1 MLSHHLRHRNQSS
14 CSLWT
19 NKYQPEVAT
28 EVCGNVDSVRSLN
41 DWMQCWRERVPQ
53 TSKSSVNGGK
63 CDFQD
68 SDSWCQN
75 DSDTENMDEGG
86 ILKNVFLITGPVGVC
101 LNCI

>member
-1 MLSHHLRHRNQSS
+1 M
-14 CSLWT
+14 
-19 NKYQPEVAT
+19 
-28 EVCGNVDSVRSLN
+28 
-41 DWMQCWRERVPQ
+41 
-53 TSKSSVNGGK
+53 NGGK

-101 LNCI
+101 LNCIWSNCDVTFLSTCTYEIHSYSTALNWDDHEIMFNVRIHV